1 MEFAGVNLVHFRYI
15 SRPPSG
21 VFCKEPFE
29 NQLIGM
35 NRLLIVLS
43 AVLFSLTAVAQQD
56 PQLTQFYQDR
66 LSFNPAF
73 AGAER
78 LQYVSAFYRNQWS
91 GLETNPQTTLVQYNG
106 KPGFIPGGIG
116 LSFFQ
121 DKLGQ
126 EENTVVKLAYAYHM
140 EPDANGGILS
150 LGLAAN
156 YMGKTLGNEWI
167 YIDDGDAVIPQ
178 SEKSGTTVDADL
190 GVMYRVP
197 GSYYAG
203 ISTTR
208 LAATD
213 LKDLNISSVRHL
225 YVQAGYEQALGDG
238 SLRLRSHLLAKTDLN
253 ATSVDL
259 HANVLWNELLYGGVS
274 FRPGDAIAPVL
285 GFEYGTTKNEKLTRS
300 EQVFRFGYS
309 YDATVSELTNYSS
322 GSHEIFVSYMFNFE
336 RIPMQTR
343 HVNPRFL

>member
-1 MEFAGVNLVHFRYI
+1 MA
-15 SRPPSG
+15 
-21 VFCKEPFE
+21 
-29 NQLIGM
+29 
-35 NRLLIVLS
+35 
-43 AVLFSLTAVAQQD
+43 
-56 PQLTQFYQDR
+56 
-66 LSFNPAF
+66 
-73 AGAER
+73 
-78 LQYVSAFYRNQWS
+78 
-91 GLETNPQTTLVQYNG
+91 

-167 YIDDGDAVIPQ
+167 YIDEGDAVIPQ
-178 SEKSGTTVDADL
+178 SAKSGTTVDADL

-208 LAATD
+208 IAATD

-225 YVQAGYEQALGDG
+225 YLQAGYEQGLGDG
-238 SLRLRSHLLAKTDLN
+238 SLRLALPLARQDGSRMRPLSTCTP
-253 ATSVDL
+253 TSC
-259 HANVLWNELLYGGVS
+259 
-274 FRPGDAIAPVL
+274 
-285 GFEYGTTKNEKLTRS
+285 GTTSSMEAFPSDLEMQSLLCWALNTAPPKTKSLPALSRS
-300 EQVFRFGYS
+300 FAL
-309 YDATVSELTNYSS
+309 ATATTLPS
-322 GSHEIFVSYMFNFE
+322 
-336 RIPMQTR
+336 
-343 HVNPRFL
+343 VN